1 MIYEINLLKAE
12 REKYFLKIRRLV
24 EEYMKR
30 IMYGGLLF
38 FALASLQ
45 LQAYTFR
52 ICYNGSDSPEV
63 DAPDS
68 ITVSSVIHGGS
79 ACWVKSFAVTV
90 KKGEFKDIVINPAE
104 RNDPAWNCHVVP
116 ETVNGETVHS
126 TTGSWP
132 LRHLSGPSLEA
143 IGETWQIRKTTP
155 IIQKSLFQLPRGI
168 KRAQTSISINWLAE
182 IQDGLQECES
192 FETAV
197 KTLKTTM
204 LSSMAAPTTGVQQE
218 EAASTLLSSASGE
231 SAASVAQILSQNTI
245 APYEYGNQESWLD
258 WTKRWGS
265 RIGIMALLYALARQ
279 MPGST
284 IRSFE
289 GSLGNLGRSARDY
302 LRGYLT
308 PTWGDLDIGLTDQDI
323 MGGQGMI
330 GFEMPQDQL
339 PGAASVAMPGVQMP
353 EEAPFR
359 YEFQAQP
366 RQRISHEEQPG
377 IEVKSHGPARAS
389 VDLPAI
395 FESAGSYEFNPK
407 EPHKES
413 QLPVLPEPRLE
424 VPRELPPLTIIQP
437 VQEPVVVPQKKAG
450 FRRVPIK
457 QIRQAPGVWTNEY
470 LANPPRNYV
479 PRQAS
484 SSALESGS
492 SSSVSTLSIPTH
504 AHSSSLSLSV
514 PPSPMAGGS
523 TTLSMASAPGTPVHA
538 RGNQPTHHRSL
549 SQREQQAILAHIR
562 RATGTPQSPQAQAWV
577 SKVPH

>member
-1 MIYEINLLKAE
+1 
-12 REKYFLKIRRLV
+12 
-24 EEYMKR
+24 MKR
-30 IMYGGLLF
+30 IIYGGLLF
-38 FALASLQ
+38 SALASLQ

-52 ICYNGSDSPEV
+52 ICYNGSDSSEV
-63 DAPDS
+63 VAPDA

-90 KKGEFKDIVINPAE
+90 KKGEFKEIVINPAE

-132 LRHLSGPSLEA
+132 LRHLSGPSLAA

-155 IIQKSLFQLPRGI
+155 ITQKSLFQLPKGI
-168 KRAQTSISINWLAE
+168 KQAQSSISINWLAE

-197 KTLKTTM
+197 KGTLKTT
-204 LSSMAAPTTGVQQE
+204 LLTSMAAPITSAQQE
-218 EAASTLLSSASGE
+218 EAASALLSSFSGE
-231 SAASVAQILSQNTI
+231 SAASVAQILGQNTR

-289 GSLGNLGRSARDY
+289 GAVGNLGRSAHDY

-308 PTWGDLDIGLTDQDI
+308 PTWGDLDIGLTDQDV

-330 GFEMPQDQL
+330 GLDMSQDQL
-339 PGAASVAMPGVQMP
+339 LGQVSVAMPGGQVP
-353 EEAPFR
+353 EAPFR
-359 YEFQAQP
+359 YDDFQAQP
-366 RQRISHEEQPG
+366 RQRSSHEQPG
-377 IEVKSHGPARAS
+377 VEPKTHGPTRVS
-389 VDLPAI
+389 VDLP
-395 FESAGSYEFNPK
+395 SASERIGSYEFNPK
-407 EPHKES
+407 EPRKEAPK
-413 QLPVLPEPRLE
+413 LPVLPEPRLE

-437 VQEPVVVPQKKAG
+437 TQQPVVVPQKNAG
-450 FRRVPIK
+450 FHRPPIK
-457 QIRQAPGVWTNEY
+457 QIRHGLGVYTNEY

-492 SSSVSTLSIPTH
+492 SSSVSTLRIPTH

-523 TTLSMASAPGTPVHA
+523 TTLSMASAPGTPTHA
-538 RGNQPTHHRSL
+538 RGNQPVHHRSL
-549 SQREQQAILAHIR
+549 SREQQAILAHIR
-562 RATGTPQSPQAQAWV
+562 RTTGTPQSPQAQTWV
-577 SKVPH
+577 SEVRH